1 MFRALLWA
9 AILPSGILCKRILNL
24 DKVESEPAGLL
35 WKVFLLGCLSCVPAS
50 ILEAA
55 GESII
60 PEDLSPTAYSV
71 AMFFVMVPLVEEGC
85 KFFALN
91 TVSNEPVFNYTFDG
105 IVYGVMASLG
115 FATVENILYVFVSG
129 SFGVAFTRAILSVPL
144 HCVCGVFM
152 GYYYGLAHRNGKLGH
167 EETKV
172 LYLLLSLLVPML
184 IHGIYDVCLSLDDP
198 IVTLG
203 GLIFTL
209 VMFVLAVQRTRISAA
224 QDEAFWGGSEQ

>member
-91 TVSNEPVFNYTFDG
+91 TVRNEPAFNYTFDG

-203 GLIFTL
+203 GLAFTL
-209 VMFVLAVQRTRISAA
+209 VLFVLAVQRTRISAA